1 MELMQGLTVVIDGK
15 NAVIT
20 YVGKTIYQVMFEN
33 GQRLNIKKDKKNIKY
48 LWQ

>member
-33 GQRLNIKKDKKNIKY
+33 GQRLNIKKDKKH
-48 LWQ
+48 